1 MYVKYLG
8 NTVAK
13 TVSNVPIKGRTWHIY
28 EFNTEKEAK
37 FCEAAYLM
45 HTRMA
50 NAANQLF
57 HNGNFL
63 ILDVVDWW
71 SDAEIFKNWL
81 LEEIENRQI
90 F

>member
-8 NTVAK
+8 KTISK
-13 TVSNVPIKGRTWHIY
+13 TVSGVPIKGRTWHIY
-28 EFNTEKEAK
+28 ELSTEKEAE

-45 HTRMA
+45 PVNRA

-57 HNGNFL
+57 HRDNLL

-71 SDAEIFKNWL
+71 IDAERFKDWL